1 MAARFLIVALLA
13 LAVSPVAAAAQI
25 RAEPSTARRATTL
38 DALTAYPGFY
48 HLNLVRVRAKLV
60 TDQVGTALL
69 SGSTRLLTV
78 GDAALGQRDGDVEVT
93 GTFIDVGRLTQDD
106 QRVAQFHLGELSQK
120 VLRREWPGQG
130 ELPVIAVT
138 EVIAAEPLAAPSVR
152 ALALDP
158 LRYEGQTVTVAG
170 RFRGRNL
177 FGDQPAGPGRSRY
190 DFVLQLADASIW
202 VVGRRPRGPGFDLNV
217 EARVDTGRWLEVRG
231 DLHTSKG
238 LVWIEAIDV
247 KSTQPISESAPAE
260 TTTESAAPPA
270 PPPQVIFTTPTAN
283 DVGVSGDVRVRLQF
297 SRDMTPESFKGNVTA
312 RYDAQDAVQ
321 RGLPPATA
329 PTFSASYDQGRRVLE
344 LKFAAPF
351 EPFRTVIV
359 GLSPGITAFDKQ
371 PLAPFEMR
379 FTIGG

>member
-1 MAARFLIVALLA
+1 MVARLRIVVLLA
-13 LAVSPVAAAAQI
+13 LALSAASAAAQI
-25 RAEPSTARRATTL
+25 RAEPSSARRATTL
-38 DALTAYPGFY
+38 DALAAYPGFY

-69 SGSTRLLTV
+69 SGGTRLLTV

-106 QRVAQFHLGELSQK
+106 QRVGQYRLADLSQK
-120 VLRREWPGQG
+120 VLRRDWPSQG
-130 ELPVIAVT
+130 ELPVLAVT
-138 EVIAAEPLAAPSVR
+138 EVIAAETLAAPSVR
-152 ALALDP
+152 ALTLDP
-158 LRYEGQTVTVAG
+158 LRYEGQTVTIAG

-202 VVGRRPRGPGFDLNV
+202 VVGRRPRGAGFDLNV

-231 DLHTSKG
+231 DVHTSKG

-247 KSTQPISESAPAE
+247 KTTQPISETAPAE
-260 TTTESAAPPA
+260 TVTDTAAPA

-283 DVGVSGDVRVRLQF
+283 DVDVSGDVRVRLQF

-312 RYDAQDAVQ
+312 RYDAQEAIE
-321 RGLPPATA
+321 RGIPPATA
-329 PTFSASYDQGRRVLE
+329 PPFSASYDQGRRVLE

-351 EPFRTVIV
+351 ERFRTVVI

-371 PLAPFEMR
+371 PLAPYQLR